1 MDFAAKK
8 THHIFADLALLL
20 LKEGAKQ
27 AGAGAGGAAF
37 SELVSFLTGD
47 NSSEVK
53 AGLDQINSHLD
64 EITKMV
70 ESIPFIQDGYGPHHV
85 IRRGQVIYNFYNTDS
100 STPLNFAEILQK
112 EEFNY
117 DLDPNMHHIMPL
129 SNGSRHV
136 WDGDE
141 SAYRYYMDFN
151 EAGHS
156 NGTQFRQHNFRVTM
170 LYITTALRK
179 SYYKLDDVIFF
190 RPDMVKRYSDM
201 YPEI

>member
-1 MDFAAKK
+1 MDRTMSLEEA
-8 THHIFADLALLL
+8 
-20 LKEGAKQ
+20 Q
-27 AGAGAGGAAF
+27 A
-37 SELVSFLTGD
+37 
-47 NSSEVK
+47 
-53 AGLDQINSHLD
+53 
-64 EITKMV
+64 
-70 ESIPFIQDGYGPHHV
+70 
-85 IRRGQVIYNFYNTDS
+85 IYNFYNTDS

-112 EEFNY
+112 EGFNY
-117 DLDPNMHHIMPL
+117 DLDPNMRHIMPL

-151 EAGHS
+151 EAVHS
-156 NGTQFRQHNFRVTM
+156 NDTQFRQHNFRVTM